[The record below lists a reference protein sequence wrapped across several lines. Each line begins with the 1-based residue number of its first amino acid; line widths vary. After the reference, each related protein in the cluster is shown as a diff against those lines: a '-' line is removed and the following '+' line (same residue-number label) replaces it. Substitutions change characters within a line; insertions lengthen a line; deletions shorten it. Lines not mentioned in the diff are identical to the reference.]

1 MLAIRTQFSN
11 HFNYNAALVVK
22 SPGRINLIGEHIDY
36 NHGFVLPAAIDKYI
50 ELAIGKR
57 TDGAIHMVAVDLGET
72 IIVPMHN
79 LKPHATAWVNYII
92 GVVDQV
98 LNITHATTNNFIVT
112 ANNTPSTKINEPTNE
127 TTLAAGFDIC
137 IHGNIPLG
145 AGLSS
150 SAAVECAVLFALNE
164 LYSLSLTKMQMALL
178 AQSAEHKFA
187 GVHCGLMDMFAS
199 LHGEKNKAILLDCD
213 SLAFTYY
220 PLALN
225 DYSIILFDTQIKH
238 ALASSEYNTR
248 RLECERGLAI
258 IQEKYPTVKTFR
270 DISLEQ
276 VEACL
281 ASNANTKNEMNEDRA
296 EEKTTREK
304 GAKVYQRC
312 KYVVEEM
319 QRVQLAVQDLTKGD
333 MQAFGKKM
341 FETHKGLSKL
351 YEVSCPELDFL
362 VEAVSNNE
370 NVLGARMM
378 GGGFGGCTINII
390 KKSAVEEITKELTA
404 SYAQVMHK
412 ELAVYITSIEDGTH
426 IVEGTHLVA

>member
-1 MLAIRTQFSN
+1 MLAIRSQFLN

-57 TDGAIHMVAVDLGET
+57 TDGTIHMVALDLGEA
-72 IIVPMHN
+72 IILPIDN
-79 LKPHATAWVNYII
+79 LTPHATQWVNYII

-98 LNITHATTNNFIVT
+98 FNKSQSANNNFIGTQNTLTNTEITT
-112 ANNTPSTKINEPTNE
+112 AVNE
-127 TTLAAGFDIC
+127 TNLSGGFSIC
-137 IHGNIPLG
+137 IQGNIPLG

-150 SAAVECAVLFALNE
+150 SAAVESAVLFALNE
-164 LYSLSLTKMQMALL
+164 LYSLSLTKMQMALM
-178 AQSAEHKFA
+178 AQQAEHKFA
-187 GVHCGLMDMFAS
+187 GVKCGLMDMFAS
-199 LHGEKNKAILLDCD
+199 LHGQKNKAILLDCD

-225 DYSIILFDTQIKH
+225 DYSIVLFDTQIKH

-248 RLECERGLAI
+248 RLECEQGLKI
-258 IQEKYPTVKTFR
+258 IQEKYASVKTFR

-276 VEACL
+276 VEECL
-281 ASNANTKNEMNEDRA
+281 ASRI
-296 EEKTTREK
+296 
-304 GAKVYQRC
+304 KVYQRC
-312 KYVVEEM
+312 KYVVEEIE
-319 QRVQLAVQDLTKGD
+319 RVQLAVQDLAKGD

-341 FETHKGLSKL
+341 FETHKGLSSL

-390 KKSAVEEITKELTA
+390 KKTAVEEITKALSA
-404 SYAQVMHK
+404 KYNQAMHK
-412 ELAVYITSIEDGTH
+412 ELSYYITSIEDGTH
-426 IVEGTHLVA
+426 LVA

>member
-36 NHGFVLPAAIDKYI
+36 NHGFVLPAAIDKFI

-57 TDGAIHMVAVDLGET
+57 TDGAIHMVALDLGET
-72 IIVPMHN
+72 IILPIHN
-79 LKPHATAWVNYII
+79 LAPHATVWVNYII

-98 LNITHATTNNFIVT
+98 FNNLPSIENNLSGNENNF
-112 ANNTPSTKINEPTNE
+112 AKIKDDFNG
-127 TTLAAGFDIC
+127 GFSIC
-137 IHGNIPLG
+137 IQGNIPLG

-164 LYSLSLTKMQMALL
+164 LYHLSLTKMQMALM

-187 GVHCGLMDMFAS
+187 GVNCGIMDMFAS

-225 DYSIILFDTQIKH
+225 DYSIVLFDTQIKH

-248 RLECERGLAI
+248 RLECEQGLKI

-281 ASNANTKNEMNEDRA
+281 ASNDVNRS
-296 EEKTTREK
+296 
-304 GAKVYQRC
+304 KVYQRC
-312 KYVVEEM
+312 KYVVEEI
-319 QRVQLAVQDLTKGD
+319 QRVQLAVQDLAKGD

-390 KKSAVEEITKELTA
+390 KKSAVEEITKALTA
-404 SYAQVMHK
+404 NYAKKMHK

-426 IVEGTHLVA
+426 IVEGTH

>member
-50 ELAIGKR
+50 EVAIGKR
-57 TDGAIHMVAVDLGET
+57 TDDAIHMVAVDLGET

-79 LKPHATAWVNYII
+79 LQPHATAWVNYII

-112 ANNTPSTKINEPTNE
+112 NNNTPSTKINAPTNE
-127 TTLAAGFDIC
+127 TNLAAGFDIC
-137 IHGNIPLG
+137 IQGNIPLG

-150 SAAVECAVLFALNE
+150 SAALECAVLFALNE
-164 LYSLSLTKMQMALL
+164 LYNLSLTKMQMALM

-187 GVHCGLMDMFAS
+187 GVHCGIMDMFAS
-199 LHGEKNKAILLDCD
+199 LHGQKNKAILLDCD

-220 PLALN
+220 PLVLN
-225 DYSIILFDTQIKH
+225 DYCIVLFDTQIKH
-238 ALASSEYNTR
+238 VLASSEYNTR

-258 IQEKYPTVKTFR
+258 IQEKYPIVKTFR

-281 ASNANTKNEMNEDRA
+281 ASNDIN
-296 EEKTTREK
+296 
-304 GAKVYQRC
+304 GSKVYQRC

-404 SYAQVMHK
+404 SYAQKMHK
-412 ELAVYITSIEDGTH
+412 ELAVYITSIE
-426 IVEGTHLVA
+426 EGTHLVAE

>member
-22 SPGRINLIGEHIDY
+22 SPGRINLIGEHTDY
-36 NHGFVLPAAIDKYI
+36 NHGFVLPAAIDKFI
-50 ELAIGKR
+50 EVAIGKR
-57 TDGAIHMVAVDLGET
+57 SDGAIHMVAVDLGET

-79 LKPHATAWVNYII
+79 LQPHATQWVNYII

-112 ANNTPSTKINEPTNE
+112 DNNTPSTKINLPTNE
-127 TTLAAGFDIC
+127 TNLAAGFDIC
-137 IHGNIPLG
+137 IQGNIPLG

-150 SAAVECAVLFALNE
+150 SAALECAVLFALNE
-164 LYSLSLTKMQMALL
+164 LYSLSLSKMQMALM

-187 GVHCGLMDMFAS
+187 GLHCGIMDMFAS

-225 DYSIILFDTQIKH
+225 DYSIVLFDTQIKH

-248 RLECERGLAI
+248 RLECEQGLKL
-258 IQEKYPTVKTFR
+258 IQDKYPTVKTFR
-270 DISLEQ
+270 DISIEQ

-281 ASNANTKNEMNEDRA
+281 ASNDVN
-296 EEKTTREK
+296 
-304 GAKVYQRC
+304 GSKVYQRC
-312 KYVVEEM
+312 KYVVEEIK
-319 QRVQLAVQDLTKGD
+319 RVQLAVQDLAKGD
-333 MQAFGKKM
+333 MQAFGKKI
-341 FETHKGLSKL
+341 FETHKGLSSL

-390 KKSAVEEITKELTA
+390 KKSAIEEITKELTA

-426 IVEGTHLVA
+426 LVA

>member
-36 NHGFVLPAAIDKYI
+36 NHGFVLPAAIDKFI

-57 TDGAIHMVAVDLGET
+57 TDGAIHMVALDLGET
-72 IIVPMHN
+72 IILPIHN
-79 LKPHATAWVNYII
+79 LAPHATVWVNYII

-98 LNITHATTNNFIVT
+98 FNNLASNENNF
-112 ANNTPSTKINEPTNE
+112 AKIKDDFNG
-127 TTLAAGFDIC
+127 GFSIC
-137 IHGNIPLG
+137 IQGNIPLG

-164 LYSLSLTKMQMALL
+164 LYNLSLTKMQMALM
-178 AQSAEHKFA
+178 AQTAEHKFA
-187 GVHCGLMDMFAS
+187 GVYCGIMDMFAS

-225 DYSIILFDTQIKH
+225 DYSIVLFDTQIKH

-248 RLECERGLAI
+248 RLECEQGLKI

-281 ASNANTKNEMNEDRA
+281 ASNDVNRS
-296 EEKTTREK
+296 
-304 GAKVYQRC
+304 KVYQRC
-312 KYVVEEM
+312 KYVVEEI
-319 QRVQLAVQDLTKGD
+319 QRVQLAVQDLGKGD

-341 FETHKGLSKL
+341 FETHTGLSSL

-390 KKSAVEEITKELTA
+390 KKSAVEEITKALTA
-404 SYAQVMHK
+404 NYAKKMHK

-426 IVEGTHLVA
+426 IVEGTH

>member
-22 SPGRINLIGEHIDY
+22 SPGRINLIGEHTDY

-50 ELAIGKR
+50 EVAIAKR
-57 TDGAIHMVAVDLGET
+57 TDGAIHMVALDLGET

-79 LKPHATAWVNYII
+79 LQPHATAWVNYII

-98 LNITHATTNNFIVT
+98 LNTENNHASIE
-112 ANNTPSTKINEPTNE
+112 INLVSKRDN
-127 TTLAAGFDIC
+127 LAAGFDIC
-137 IHGNIPLG
+137 IQGNIPLG

-150 SAAVECAVLFALNE
+150 SAAVECAVLFAINE
-164 LYSLSLTKMQMALL
+164 LYQLSLSKMQMALM

-199 LHGEKNKAILLDCD
+199 LHGQKNKAILLDCA
-213 SLAFTYY
+213 SLAYTYY
-220 PLALN
+220 PIELK
-225 DYSIILFDTQIKH
+225 DYSIVLFDTQIKH

-248 RLECERGLAI
+248 RVECEQGLKI

-270 DISLEQ
+270 DISMEQ
-276 VEACL
+276 VEACM
-281 ASNANTKNEMNEDRA
+281 ASNTSLNTTKI
-296 EEKTTREK
+296 
-304 GAKVYQRC
+304 YQRC
-312 KYVVEEM
+312 KYVVEEIK
-319 QRVQLAVQDLTKGD
+319 RVQLAVQDLAKGD

-341 FETHKGLSKL
+341 FETHEGLTKL
-351 YEVSCPELDFL
+351 YEVSCSELDFL

-390 KKSAVEEITKELTA
+390 KTTAVEEITKALTA
-404 SYAQVMHK
+404 RYTQVMHK
-412 ELAVYITSIEDGTH
+412 ELAMYITSIEDGTQ
-426 IVEGTHLVA
+426 LVV

>member
-1 MLAIRTQFSN
+1 MLAIRSQFLN
-11 HFNYNAALVVK
+11 HFNYAAALVVK

-50 ELAIGKR
+50 EVAIGKR
-57 TDGAIHMVAVDLGET
+57 ADGLIHMVALDLEET
-72 IIVPMHN
+72 IILPTHN
-79 LKPHATAWVNYII
+79 LKPHSTVWVNYII

-98 LNITHATTNNFIVT
+98 VNRIQSATNNFIDT
-112 ANNTPSTKINEPTNE
+112 KNTLARTKILTSINEND
-127 TTLAAGFDIC
+127 LAAGFNIC
-137 IHGNIPLG
+137 IQGNIPLG

-150 SAAVECAVLFALNE
+150 SAALECAVLFALNE
-164 LYSLSLTKMQMALL
+164 LYTLSLTKMQMALM

-187 GVHCGLMDMFAS
+187 GVKCGLMDMFTS
-199 LHGEKNKAILLDCD
+199 LHGQKNKAILLDCD

-220 PLALN
+220 PLELK
-225 DYSIILFDTQIKH
+225 DYSIVLFDTQIKH

-248 RLECERGLAI
+248 RLECEQGLKI
-258 IQEKYPTVKTFR
+258 IQEKYASEKTFR

-281 ASNANTKNEMNEDRA
+281 VSKL
-296 EEKTTREK
+296 
-304 GAKVYQRC
+304 YQRC
-312 KYVVEEM
+312 KYVVEEIA
-319 QRVQLAVQDLTKGD
+319 RIQLAVQDLVKGD

-341 FETHKGLSKL
+341 FETHKGLSSL

-362 VEAVSNNE
+362 VEAVTNND

-390 KKSAVEEITKELTA
+390 KTTAVEAITKEL
-404 SYAQVMHK
+404 SVKYAQLMHK
-412 ELAVYITSIEDGTH
+412 ELTVYSISIE
-426 IVEGTHLVA
+426 EGTQLVL

>member
-1 MLAIRTQFSN
+1 
-11 HFNYNAALVVK
+11 
-22 SPGRINLIGEHIDY
+22 
-36 NHGFVLPAAIDKYI
+36 
-50 ELAIGKR
+50 
-57 TDGAIHMVAVDLGET
+57 LGET
-72 IIVPMHN
+72 IILPIHN
-79 LKPHATAWVNYII
+79 LAPHATVWVNYII

-98 LNITHATTNNFIVT
+98 FNNLATNENNF
-112 ANNTPSTKINEPTNE
+112 AKIKDDFNG
-127 TTLAAGFDIC
+127 GFSIC
-137 IHGNIPLG
+137 IQGNIPLG

-164 LYSLSLTKMQMALL
+164 LYHLSLTKMQMALM
-178 AQSAEHKFA
+178 AQTAEHKFA
-187 GVHCGLMDMFAS
+187 GVYCGIMDMFAS

-225 DYSIILFDTQIKH
+225 DYSIVLFDTQIKH

-248 RLECERGLAI
+248 RLECEQGLKI

-281 ASNANTKNEMNEDRA
+281 ASNDVNRS
-296 EEKTTREK
+296 
-304 GAKVYQRC
+304 KVYQRC
-312 KYVVEEM
+312 KYVVEEI
-319 QRVQLAVQDLTKGD
+319 QRVQLAVQDLGKGD

-341 FETHKGLSKL
+341 FETHKGLSSL

-426 IVEGTHLVA
+426 IVEGTH